1 MSRTQR
7 AFIAHSP
14 ECLTSKIKVKAD
26 RVSGG
31 KPLLGS
37 QAAFFL
43 LSPRVVD
50 GGRELSGVLFIGALI
65 SFMTAPPSRST
76 HLPKPYPLTLSPWE
90 LGSQYINF
98 AGTQTFRREQV
109 DTNGDSTLNISESC
123 QLLPTVALPLAF
135 LPAMNCCCCCCSIS
149 KLFPP
154 HGLQHARLP
163 CPSQSPRVC
172 SSSCSLSW

>member
-1 MSRTQR
+1 M
-7 AFIAHSP
+7 
-14 ECLTSKIKVKAD
+14 
-26 RVSGG
+26 
-31 KPLLGS
+31 
-37 QAAFFL
+37 
-43 LSPRVVD
+43 VD

-90 LGSQYINF
+90 LGSQHINF

-123 QLLPTVALPLAF
+123 QLLPTVALPLTF
-135 LPAMNCCCCCCSIS
+135 LPAMNCCGCCCSIS

-154 HGLQHARLP
+154 HGLQHAKA
-163 CPSQSPRVC
+163 
-172 SSSCSLSW
+172 SLSLTVSQGLLKFMFTELVMPSHHLILCHPLLLLPSIFPSIRVFSNESALRIR